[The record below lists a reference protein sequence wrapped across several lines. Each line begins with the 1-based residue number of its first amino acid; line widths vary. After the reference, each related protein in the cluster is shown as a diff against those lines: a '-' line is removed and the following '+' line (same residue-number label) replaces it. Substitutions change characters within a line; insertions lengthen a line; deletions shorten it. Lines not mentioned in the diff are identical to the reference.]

1 MGDPYRPPAPTAR
14 ENVLVLPAG
23 NSLVAWQVR

>member
-1 MGDPYRPPAPTAR
+1 MGDPCRPPAPTAR
-14 ENVLVLPAG
+14 ENVLVFPAG